1 MQLEQTLRDALQ
13 RDAADLVPVGRGP
26 DHARRRA
33 FRRKRRIQSGVVV
46 IGAAGLV
53 GSSLAVIETR
63 PSGHGPRIATQTAPP
78 TSDLVWRT
86 VDGTVLIQGRQFT
99 TSDGVTY
106 ALSTAPGTKPLADGV
121 GPQELYATHD
131 GVSWTHTSLGPTPWV
146 ADIAESKGVL
156 YAVGTG
162 PGAQAGATVYRLSTS
177 TDGGAHWND
186 GSVPVEFKTPSS
198 TVPIALATRV
208 MVARGPHT
216 TVVMAKAS
224 YWPNLSSVLG
234 SEANYNATV
243 DGVQILDSSS
253 CKSDKNGG
261 PNCTY
266 RVVSTRPWSDFGIS
280 DPAALHQQEAFVRD
294 DGGSWQRVSLP
305 TDFTTTVLDVT
316 ATSNGFLMAEQ
327 AYGSTTT
334 AGLGAVQL
342 WSSSDGRSWSRLAGA
357 VPRFDSVAISGD
369 RIVGT
374 DSVSSSVVVS
384 NDGGSTWIATDNI
397 AALLPSGGEL
407 QPFGP
412 ISTGTSDA
420 GPLGYAVV
428 VRTNGPGGAHTY
440 LLHSGDGA
448 AWKVTDLGAEGAPS
462 KDGVVSV
469 TVGADH
475 IDVSYEVAASRSADG
490 APESYKL
497 VELLGTPKA

>member
-53 GSSLAVIETR
+53 GGSLAVIETR
-63 PSGHGPRIATQTAPP
+63 PSGHAPRITTQPAPP
-78 TSDLVWRT
+78 TSDLAWRT

-99 TSDGVTY
+99 SSDGVTY
-106 ALSTAPGTKPLADGV
+106 ALSTAPGTRPLAGGAGGS
-121 GPQELYATHD
+121 GPQELYATRD
-131 GVSWTHTSLGPTPWV
+131 GVSWTHTSLGPNPWV

-177 TDGGAHWND
+177 TDSGAHWND
-186 GSVPVEFKTPSS
+186 GSVPVEFKTPES

-208 MVARGPHT
+208 MVARGLHT

-243 DGVQILDSSS
+243 DGVQILDTSS
-253 CKSDKNGG
+253 CKQTDG
-261 PNCTY
+261 PTCVY

-305 TDFTTTVLDVT
+305 TDSTTTVLDVT

-327 AYGSTTT
+327 ETLTP
-334 AGLGAVQL
+334 GLGTVRL

-357 VPRFDSVAISGD
+357 VPRFDAVAISGD

-384 NDGGSTWIATDNI
+384 NDGGATWIATDNI
-397 AALLPSGGEL
+397 AALLPSGGAL
-407 QPFGP
+407 QTFGP
-412 ISTGTSDA
+412 ISNGTSDA
-420 GPLGYAVV
+420 GPLGYAVI
-428 VRTNGPGGAHTY
+428 VRTNGQGGAHTY

-448 AWKVTDLGAEGAPS
+448 TWKVTDLGAEGAPS
-462 KDGVVSV
+462 NDGVVSV

-475 IDVSYEVAASRSADG
+475 IDVSYEVAATRDPDG
-490 APESYKL
+490 TPASYKL
-497 VELLGTPKA
+497 VDLLGTPKA